1 MNTLRSFTASMDDQA
16 GPQNSFRL
24 QVGWARRFWCH
35 CISRILG
42 TMDDTEAMAKLSLAH
57 GGEDDETNVQRSE
70 DANLFFKL
78 VVRCA
83 AHRAWVCASWSELP
97 PHNGA
102 GFFTRTLLSPRL
114 PWIQSTEM
122 QCAWRRDFAVCEIMA
137 IKIRRPH
144 SCETNCCTAEMVHL
158 VLRLCFVFGF
168 QQSVFVIAVMP

>member
-1 MNTLRSFTASMDDQA
+1 MNEYTSVIHSVMDDQA

-24 QVGWARRFWCH
+24 QVSWARRFWCH

-97 PHNGA
+97 PHNWSGILHQDIA
-102 GFFTRTLLSPRL
+102 ESQASMDSIHRDA
-114 PWIQSTEM
+114 M
-122 QCAWRRDFAVCEIMA
+122 CAETGLRCLRDHGHQDKEA
-137 IKIRRPH
+137 
-144 SCETNCCTAEMVHL
+144 TQL
-158 VLRLCFVFGF
+158 
-168 QQSVFVIAVMP
+168 